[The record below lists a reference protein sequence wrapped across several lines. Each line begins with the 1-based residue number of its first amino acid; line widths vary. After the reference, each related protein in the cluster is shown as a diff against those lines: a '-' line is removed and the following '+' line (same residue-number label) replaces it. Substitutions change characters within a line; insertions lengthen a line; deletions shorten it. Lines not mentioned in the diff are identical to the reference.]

1 MAAMSN
7 KRDDFDCPDVVTASA
22 DYQRRFD
29 GHVGQYLLEVQRKV
43 IFDLLDSI
51 GKSPLRI
58 LELGG
63 AHGQLTRSLLEAGHQ
78 VVVQCSKPEGFERLS
93 QVQDEFPDRLELVA
107 CPPQQ
112 LPYDN
117 AEFDMVIMVRL
128 ISHLENWAEVLK
140 ECTRLSKGNIIFD
153 YPTALSFNFFSPLL
167 FNLKKRIEGNTR
179 RYTVF
184 TERRLRREL
193 DSCGF
198 KISRRARQFFL
209 PMALHRLCDC
219 PKLSIGVEGL
229 SKVSGLTKHFGSP
242 AVLLAQKEVLNRPAQ

>member
-1 MAAMSN
+1 MGETVNQAESDLRDIVSRMAEMLTS
-7 KRDDFDCPDVVTASA
+7 
-22 DYQRRFD
+22 
-29 GHVGQYLLEVQRKV
+29 GQ
-43 IFDLLDSI
+43 S
-51 GKSPLRI
+51 
-58 LELGG
+58 
-63 AHGQLTRSLLEAGHQ
+63 
-78 VVVQCSKPEGFERLS
+78 
-93 QVQDEFPDRLELVA
+93 
-107 CPPQQ
+107 
-112 LPYDN
+112 
-117 AEFDMVIMVRL
+117 VRL
-128 ISHLENWAEVLK
+128 RNESGCALLANALKTPAHLENWAEVLK